1 MLLLRFIPE
10 DVLVR
15 VLLGRVWVSLREELV
30 LVLTPVRVL
39 FSLVPTTRPEV
50 VLFEDVRTDEG
61 RED

>member
-15 VLLGRVWVSLREELV
+15 VPLREELV